1 MATAISTAAT
11 ASTKVTITGK
21 IAFARKFVA
30 SALAFARFRYNR
42 EQAAHARAMAL
53 LADNVGVC
61 ILVACQQIKA
71 GVTIMAIILVE
82 RHRYV
87 SYLSWEHALA

>member
-1 MATAISTAAT
+1 MTTAISTAAT

-30 SALAFARFRYNR
+30 SALAFACFRHNR
-42 EQAAHARAMAL
+42 QQAAHTRAMAL

-61 ILVACQQIKA
+61 VLVARQQIKA
-71 GVTIMAIILVE
+71 GATIMAIILVQ
-82 RHRYV
+82 RH
-87 SYLSWEHALA
+87 